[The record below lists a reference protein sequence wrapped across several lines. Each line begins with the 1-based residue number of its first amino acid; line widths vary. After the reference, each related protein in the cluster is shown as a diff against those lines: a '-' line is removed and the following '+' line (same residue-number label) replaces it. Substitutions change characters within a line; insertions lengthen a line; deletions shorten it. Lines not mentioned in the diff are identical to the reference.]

1 MKKVLAAA
9 LLCAVSSFATW
20 DYFPIKPAGKGEVK
34 VGYEFDINHEGDEN
48 QNASGINA
56 GARFSVIEGLEIV
69 TQWQFPMTWT
79 PGKDI
84 ECKDLKDANLVKEC
98 PPTFAQP
105 IVGLRYW
112 LPMGL
117 GIALDVA
124 LPFQGDAM
132 GGGDAA
138 NLAFRPAV
146 QYSTN
151 FTPELSL
158 GSEVGLAIGLE
169 NGEDY
174 TPGMN
179 LGLGV
184 ELDYSLGMAVPFIG
198 VDVGL
203 GLTKPKY
210 NGNEGEADKA
220 AIDLNIGSIFNI
232 NETFS
237 ADAGVTLGFGEGNT
251 GKDGKMPIAI
261 YADFSL
267 NF

>member
-1 MKKVLAAA
+1 MKKVLATA

-20 DYFPIKPAGKGEVK
+20 DYFPIKPAGKGELK
-34 VGYEFDINHEGDEN
+34 VGYEFDINYGGVEKT
-48 QNASGINA
+48 NASGLNA
-56 GARFSVIEGLEIV
+56 GARFSVIEGLEV
-69 TQWQFPMTWT
+69 ATQWQFPMTYSYD
-79 PGKDI
+79 G
-84 ECKDLKDANLVKEC
+84 ESCKEEGDFKC
-98 PPTFAQP
+98 PPTFSKP

-117 GIALDVA
+117 GIALDVS
-124 LPFQGDAM
+124 LPFQGKAVEQSD
-132 GGGDAA
+132 GKAA
-138 NLAFRPAV
+138 LGFRPAV

-158 GSEVGLAIGLE
+158 GSEVGLGIGLE
-169 NGEDY
+169 NKDKY
-174 TPGMN
+174 APGMA

-184 ELDYSLGMAVPFIG
+184 ELDYSLGMATPFIG

-203 GLTKPKY
+203 GLTKPQFDGKDA
-210 NGNEGEADKA
+210 GDAAKA
-220 AIDLNIGSIFNI
+220 AIDLNIGSIFTI
-232 NETFS
+232 NEMLG
-237 ADAGVTLGFGEGNT
+237 ADVGVTLGFGEGNT